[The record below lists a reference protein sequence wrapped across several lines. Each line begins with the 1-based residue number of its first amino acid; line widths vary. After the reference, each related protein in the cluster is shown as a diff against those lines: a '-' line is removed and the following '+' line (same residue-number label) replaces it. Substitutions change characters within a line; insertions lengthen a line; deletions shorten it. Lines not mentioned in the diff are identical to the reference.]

1 MAIKKFDDFINE
13 DVKIPVLDVLIDDNG
28 NLYNGQE
35 GFPLRKGNIVQNKS
49 RKLIDIMGED
59 RKSYPAGIDKNGV
72 LVSVYSSAEGYV
84 LNKEKKPILINNNL
98 KQKYRQL
105 SNYTYYQNDI
115 DYSFLIPIVP
125 TGWVNIKVDMEIIKR
140 VRRYSKGLGTNTDG
154 FQSFKDKLNDLK
166 RTSSGVK
173 LRKRSRETIQKEMS
187 VIILLHYINEI
198 KNFFTPSAA
207 GFLFES
213 FLAGLI
219 PNAKVKEDNS
229 KCDVY
234 ADGKKYQVKL
244 YSSLE
249 SSLAIA
255 YEEIKQNVNGTEVVV
270 GINSMDYY
278 LICLKYPDKVDI
290 FILDGKNENSDA
302 YYQNFR
308 TEGINKS
315 GQQVSQVER
324 KFSVSSIV
332 NNCPDSMR
340 FSIDLI
346 NLEEKIKKIA
356 TGLKES
362 LDDLYAE
369 LSNFQYNVET
379 IITGVDEKGD
389 IISGQEFTALSGSA
403 ESNIESMRIKLADL
417 VTNIS
422 GITRTN
428 N

>member
-1 MAIKKFDDFINE
+1 MDIIKFNDFINE

-28 NLYNGQE
+28 NLYNGEE
-35 GFPLRKGNIVQNKS
+35 GYPLRKGNIVQNKN
-49 RKLIDIMGED
+49 RKVIDILGED
-59 RKSYPAGIDKNGV
+59 RNSYPAGIDKNGF
-72 LVSVYSSAEGYV
+72 LVSVYGYSNDGY
-84 LNKEKKPILINNNL
+84 LLNNKEEPILINSSL
-98 KQKYRQL
+98 RKKYREL
-105 SNYTYYQNDI
+105 ANYTYYENI

-140 VRRYSKGLGTNTDG
+140 VRRYSKSLGTNSEG

-166 RTSSGVK
+166 RTSSGIK

-198 KNFFTPSAA
+198 KNFFTPSGA

-249 SSLAIA
+249 STLSIA
-255 YEEIKQNVNGTEVVV
+255 YESIVEDINGRKVVS
-270 GINSMDYY
+270 INSMDYY
-278 LICLKYPDKVDI
+278 LICLKYADRVDI

-302 YYQNFR
+302 YYQKFR
-308 TEGINKS
+308 TEGLRKDRT
-315 GQQVSQVER
+315 QVPQHER
-324 KFSVSSIV
+324 KFSVSLIV
-332 NNCPDSMR
+332 KKCPDNMK

-346 NLEEKIKKIA
+346 NLEEKIRKIA
-356 TGLKES
+356 SGLKET
-362 LDDLYAE
+362 LDDLYSQ
-369 LSNFQYNVET
+369 LSDFQYNVET

-389 IISGQEFTALSGSA
+389 IISPGDFTNLSTSA
-403 ESNIESMRIKLADL
+403 ESNIRSMSLKLNEL

-422 GITRTN
+422 GTTGN
-428 N
+428 

>member
-13 DVKIPVLDVLIDDNG
+13 DVKIPVLDVLIDANG
-28 NLYNGQE
+28 NLYNGE
-35 GFPLRKGNIVQNKS
+35 GGYPLRKGNIVQNKD
-49 RKLIDIMGED
+49 RKIIDILGED
-59 RKSYPAGIDKNGV
+59 RNSYPAGIDKNGF
-72 LVSVYSSAEGYV
+72 LVSVYGYSDEGYL
-84 LNKEKKPILINNNL
+84 LNKNLQPILINNILRNNHKEL
-98 KQKYRQL
+98 A
-105 SNYTYYQNDI
+105 NYTYYQNI

-140 VRRYSKGLGTNTDG
+140 VRRYSKSLGTNTEG

-166 RTSSGVK
+166 RTSSGIK

-198 KNFFTPSAA
+198 KNFFTPSGA

-249 SSLAIA
+249 NSLAIA
-255 YEEIKQNVNGTEVVV
+255 YESIEEDINGTKVVRL
-270 GINSMDYY
+270 NSMDYY
-278 LICLKYPDKVDI
+278 LICLKYADRVDI
-290 FILDGKNENSDA
+290 FILDGKDENSDA

-308 TEGINKS
+308 TEGLTRKTPRT
-315 GQQVSQVER
+315 QVPQHER

-332 NNCPDSMR
+332 NNCPDNMR

-346 NLEEKIKKIA
+346 NLEEKIRKIA
-356 TGLKES
+356 SGLKET
-362 LDDLYAE
+362 LDDLYTQ
-369 LSNFQYNVET
+369 LSEFQYNVET

-389 IISGQEFTALSGSA
+389 IISPVEFTNLSTSA
-403 ESNIESMRIKLADL
+403 ESNIRSMSLKLNEL

-422 GITRTN
+422 GTTRN
-428 N
+428 

>member
-1 MAIKKFDDFINE
+1 MDIIKFSDFINE

-28 NLYNGQE
+28 NLYNGEE
-35 GFPLRKGNIVQNKS
+35 GYPLRKGNIVQNKD
-49 RKLIDIMGED
+49 RKITDILGED
-59 RKSYPAGIDKNGV
+59 RNSYPAGIDKNGF
-72 LVSVYSSAEGYV
+72 LVSVYGYSPEGY
-84 LNKEKKPILINNNL
+84 LLNNKEQPILINSTLRNNHKEL
-98 KQKYRQL
+98 A
-105 SNYTYYQNDI
+105 NYTYYQNI

-140 VRRYSKGLGTNTDG
+140 VRRYSKSLGTNTEG

-166 RTSSGVK
+166 RTSSGIK

-198 KNFFTPSAA
+198 KNFFTPSGA

-249 SSLAIA
+249 NSLSIA
-255 YEEIKQNVNGTEVVV
+255 YELIKEKVDGKEVIV
-270 GINSMDYY
+270 GMNSMDYY
-278 LICLKYPDKVDI
+278 LICLKYADKVDI
-290 FILDGKNENSDA
+290 FILDGKNEKSDA
-302 YYQNFR
+302 YYQKFR
-308 TEGINKS
+308 TDGLTRTGRNQIP
-315 GQQVSQVER
+315 QHLR
-324 KFSVSSIV
+324 KFKVSSIV
-332 NNCPDSMR
+332 KNCPENMK

-346 NLEEKIKKIA
+346 NLEEKIRKIA
-356 TGLKES
+356 SGLKET
-362 LDDLYAE
+362 LDDLYSQ
-369 LSNFQYNVET
+369 LSEFQYNVES

-389 IISGQEFTALSGSA
+389 IISPGDFTNLSTSA
-403 ESNIESMRIKLADL
+403 ESNIRSMSSKLKEL

-422 GITRTN
+422 GTT
-428 N
+428 